1 MSCNFVHVDE
11 WYFLQPGQ
19 TDSRNGEKP
28 QSGESTPPK
37 STSTPNKS
45 ASQDSMSDNETPK
58 RTAEQHSFDPPPSP
72 SSLGGGKS
80 DAESD
85 AEQGSHGNP
94 LTPSGIEGVP
104 KEELVAMFK
113 KQERVLARYKTR
125 FSEVSVTI

>member
-1 MSCNFVHVDE
+1 
-11 WYFLQPGQ
+11 
-19 TDSRNGEKP
+19 
-28 QSGESTPPK
+28 
-37 STSTPNKS
+37 
-45 ASQDSMSDNETPK
+45 MSDNETPK

-125 FSEVSVTI
+125 FSEVSVTIQNKIEYGLLLKLMLFINVCVFSVHMFI